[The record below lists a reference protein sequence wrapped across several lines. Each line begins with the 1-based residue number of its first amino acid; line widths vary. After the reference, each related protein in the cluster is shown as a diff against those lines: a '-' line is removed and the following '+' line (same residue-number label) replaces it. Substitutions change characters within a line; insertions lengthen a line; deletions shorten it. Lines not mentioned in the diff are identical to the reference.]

1 MANYFNNAGLSQED
15 QEEEDQENDED
26 IVGNDA
32 SINSVLLE
40 SNFSLKTNY

>member
-1 MANYFNNAGLSQED
+1 MANYFNNAGLSQEE
-15 QEEEDQENDED
+15 EEEDQENDED

>member
-1 MANYFNNAGLSQED
+1 MANYFNNAGLSQEE
-15 QEEEDQENDED
+15 EEEDQENDED
-26 IVGNDA
+26 IGNDA